1 MKNLTKM
8 FMAVAV
14 LFAGFACT
22 TDVTENLGVS
32 VAGQTEITLSLEESR
47 TQLGEKA
54 DGVYPLYWSEGDQ
67 IAVNGVT
74 SDEVAA
80 ESVGTASATF
90 VIGGVMTYPYNIVYP
105 APAEGISAEIS
116 GCYPVAFPAT
126 QVYKADNVD
135 GDAIPM
141 YGYIEEGAAPILNH
155 LTGVLRIAVKGSATL
170 SSLTITS
177 GGGAIAGTF
186 DVNCADGTL
195 TPQIGSTSN
204 TISMSFGEGLPLSET
219 ATPIYV
225 AVPAGSY
232 GKVSIDL
239 FSTAGEKMVVKFDT
253 VEKPIQAGMVREFVE
268 FEYKGVA
275 SDEFVIDSVDA
286 LIAFAANPT
295 KDARVAAN
303 LDLTGVAW
311 TPIEGFA
318 HTFDGGNFEIKGLT
332 APLFGTTSGSF
343 KNVKLVDINIVE
355 TTDPTTGALA
365 RRIAAT
371 SSEAPIVDNC
381 LLSGKFTVNV
391 KDFTPTVTEDKT
403 IAAMGALVGYAHGVK
418 ITNCVNEAVVDIQSV
433 MSPATTLTSITCCG
447 GLVGYAIG
455 ETSLGAAGSIENC
468 ENKASFTYTNG
479 SYSTTFGLSTRL
491 GGVAGQVDTCVVVK
505 RVTNRGKVSVSGPFN
520 GSNTNNIGGAL
531 GCIVKISA
539 EDVTNYGTVS
549 LESGHFGSVSLGGAV
564 GYGSYLIANNL
575 HNYGAIST
583 AEGVT
588 HYHLVCGG
596 IAGKHVD
603 NVSYSIMSNSTN
615 NAPITILSDMDQIKS
630 GYFRIGGCI
639 GWGQNGEE
647 NITNNAEGVIT
658 IKSKL
663 YNADDLNYS
672 LAISGGV
679 AYQTQ
684 SSVPTAITN
693 NAPINIDCTVTTSST
708 YTDYGTVR
716 LNVGGIIGYFDINN
730 LVTSG
735 HLNTGDINVTA
746 NTVGD
751 IRVGGIFGQC
761 NDGKVETSKS
771 SGNITIKTGA
781 KIGYSLMIG
790 GIGAC
795 SNGDAISTLE
805 NSGDITV
812 EENVT
817 VGAGLNVAGG
827 IGYSLKTATA
837 ITNSGNVTIKSGVNV
852 AKAFYVAGGIARAS
866 VGATTL
872 TNSGNVTIY
881 SGKNGTISGAA
892 AADKM
897 VNIGGGAGYIEAKIT
912 FDGVIN
918 SGDITVSGFS
928 PAGVFSL
935 GGCIGRFSN
944 DTGGTI
950 KNSKNTGAILVDE
963 NTTMGGGC
971 YVGGVLG
978 LGNKDGSG
986 QCSYSENDGPITL
999 RAKASAGDNYIGGVA
1014 GYLNLG
1020 GTNYSLTNGA
1030 NGDLLVHFAATGK
1043 HEFSVG
1049 GVAGRMVD
1057 HISGITNLG
1066 DITIKGKIADYARIS
1081 GIVAYPN
1088 NYTRRNVLNDAT
1100 ITLDGEVVGNAYL
1113 GGIIGSGGYGGLYH
1127 NVQNKGKLHV
1137 TKNAV
1142 MHTNAYVGGIYGN
1155 LNTTNQI
1162 LVNCYNSAE
1171 ILFEGTSGADGGDS
1185 QVCIGGM
1192 IGASLQFRSIQHDF
1206 ANSGNVTFKGT
1217 HKGTGR
1223 VAIGGVMGYNE
1234 AVYLGEGFSTY
1245 DETGTKLEATA
1256 TGPVYHNCKVANT
1269 GSVTCEGGTNAYVG
1283 GWVGYTATPI
1293 ANGAIACSINGG
1305 TSQNVGMVMGIPYAE
1320 ATKVSNCQVGGTF
1333 VGAYDIEDEEFK
1345 TISLDA
1351 SNYFKY
1357 MYSSEIS
1364 QETAEADQCSYVSS
1378 IE

>member
-1 MKNLTKM
+1 MKNLTKI
-8 FMAVAV
+8 FVTVAV
-14 LFAGFACT
+14 LFTSLACT
-22 TDVTENLGVS
+22 TDATNDLGVT
-32 VAGQTEITLSLEESR
+32 VGGQTEIVLSLEQSR
-47 TQLGEKA
+47 TQLGEKV
-54 DGVYPLYWSEGDQ
+54 DGVYPLYWSANDC
-67 IAVNGVT
+67 ISVNGVSSNLLSAEDADKT
-74 SDEVAA
+74 TAA
-80 ESVGTASATF
+80 FVFEGTLE
-90 VIGGVMTYPYNIVYP
+90 YPYNVVYP
-105 APAEGISAEIS
+105 ASNGNEVTFLASQTYTAGTFCA
-116 GCYPVAFPAT
+116 GAA
-126 QVYKADNVD
+126 
-135 GDAIPM
+135 PM
-141 YGYIEEGAAPILNH
+141 YGYAADATTAIQMNHLAGALRFAISGEVILSSIVVSAEGAD
-155 LTGVLRIAVKGSATL
+155 L
-170 SSLTITS
+170 S
-177 GGGAIAGTF
+177 GTF
-186 DVNCADGTL
+186 AIDCATGAL
-195 TPQIGSTSN
+195 TAIEGATSN
-204 TISMSFGEGLPLSET
+204 SVTLSFGEGLILGAE

-232 GKVSIDL
+232 GNVDVTINA
-239 FSTAGEKMVVKFDT
+239 TNGEKMTLKFDSKA
-253 VEKPIQAGMVREFVE
+253 KPIAAGKVREFIPVE
-268 FEYKGVA
+268 FEGVVA
-275 SDEFVIDSVDA
+275 DEFVIDSKDA

-295 KDARVAAN
+295 KSARVTAAI
-303 LDLTGVAW
+303 DLTGVEWAS
-311 TPIEGFA
+311 IEGFA

-381 LLSGKFTVNV
+381 SVSGKFTVNV
-391 KDFTPTVTEDKT
+391 KDFVPSKAEVRD
-403 IAAMGALVGYAHGVK
+403 IAAMGALVGSAIGTK
-418 ITNCVNEAVVDIQSV
+418 ITNCVNEAIIDIKSVVSTSTDV
-433 MSPATTLTSITCCG
+433 TTITCG
-447 GLVGYAIG
+447 GGIVGYAKG
-455 ETSLGAAGSIENC
+455 ETALGVVGSIENC

-479 SYSTTFGLSTRL
+479 SYSTTFGLGTRA
-491 GGVAGQVDTCVVVK
+491 GGIAGHIDTCVVVK
-505 RVTNRGKVSVSGPFN
+505 RVINRGNISVSGPFN

-539 EDVTNYGTVS
+539 EDVTNYGTIS
-549 LESGHFGSVSLGGAV
+549 LESGHFGSVSLGGVV
-564 GYGSYLIANNL
+564 GYGSYMIANNL

-603 NVSYSIMSNSTN
+603 NVDYSIMSNSTN
-615 NAPITILSDMDQIKS
+615 NAPITILSDMDQIKA

-639 GWGQNGEE
+639 GWGQNDE
-647 NITNNAEGVIT
+647 NQITNNAEGVIN

-663 YNADDLNYS
+663 YNADDLNYD

-693 NAPINIDCTVTTSST
+693 KAPININCTVTTSSS

-716 LNVGGIIGYFDINN
+716 LNVGGIIGYFDINS

-735 HLNTGDINVTA
+735 HLNIGDINVTA
-746 NTVGD
+746 DTVGD
-751 IRVGGIFGQC
+751 VRVGGIFGQC
-761 NDGKVETSKS
+761 NDGKVQTSKS
-771 SGNITIKTGA
+771 SGKITIKSGS
-781 KIGYSLMIG
+781 KVGNSLMVG
-790 GIGAC
+790 GIGSC

-837 ITNSGNVTIKSGVNV
+837 ITNSGNVTIKSGVDV
-852 AKAFYVAGGIARAS
+852 AKAFYVAGAIARAS
-866 VGATTL
+866 VGATTI

-881 SGKNGTISGAA
+881 SGKNGTISGAT

-897 VNIGGGAGYIEAKIT
+897 VNIGGGAGYIEAKVT

-928 PAGVFSL
+928 PAGAFSL

-978 LGNKDGSG
+978 LANKDGSG

-999 RAKASAGDNYIGGVA
+999 KAKSSAGDNYIGGVV

-1030 NGDLLVHFAATGK
+1030 NGDVLVHFAATGSK
-1043 HEFSVG
+1043 EYSVG

-1057 HISGITNLG
+1057 HIAGITNLG

-1100 ITLDGEVVGNAYL
+1100 ITLDGEVVGNTYL
-1113 GGIIGSGGYGGLYH
+1113 GGIIASGGFGGLYH

-1142 MHTNAYVGGIYGN
+1142 MHANAYVGGIYGN

-1162 LVNCYNSAE
+1162 FVNCYNSAE
-1171 ILFEGTSGADGGDS
+1171 ILFEGTSGADGGDT

-1206 ANSGNVTFKGT
+1206 ANSGNITFNGT
-1217 HKGTGR
+1217 HNGTGR

-1234 AVYLGEGFSTY
+1234 AAYLGEGFTTY
-1245 DETGTKLEATA
+1245 DEAGTKLEATA

-1269 GSVTCEGGTNAYVG
+1269 GSVTCEGSTNAYVG

-1293 ANGAIACSINGG
+1293 ANGAILCSIQGG
-1305 TSQNVGMVMGIPYAE
+1305 DSQNVGMLMGIPYAD
-1320 ATKVSNCQVGGTF
+1320 ATKASNCQVGGTI
-1333 VGAYDIEDEEFK
+1333 VGEYNIEDESYK
-1345 TISLDA
+1345 TIVLDA

-1357 MYSSEIS
+1357 MYSSEIDQS
-1364 QETAEADQCSYVSS
+1364 VAEADGCSYISQV
-1378 IE
+1378 E

>member
-1 MKNLTKM
+1 MKDFTKLFSAVVVAM
-8 FMAVAV
+8 FA
-14 LFAGFACT
+14 FSCT
-22 TDVTENLGVS
+22 TDATEDLGVN
-32 VAGQTEITLSLEESR
+32 VDGKTVVTISLEESR
-47 TQLGEKA
+47 TQLGEKV

-67 IAVNGVT
+67 ISVNGVASSALSA
-74 SDEVAA
+74 SDE
-80 ESVGTASATF
+80 GSATAAF
-90 VIGGVMTYPYNIVYP
+90 SFDGVLAHPYNVVYP
-105 APAEGISAEIS
+105 ASNKNE
-116 GCYPVAFPAT
+116 VTFPASQSFEEGT
-126 QVYKADNVD
+126 FCA
-135 GDAIPM
+135 GAAPM
-141 YGYIEEGAAPILNH
+141 YGYAAEVGDAIQLQN
-155 LTGVLRIAVKGSATL
+155 LAGVLRIAVSGDKSI
-170 SSLTITS
+170 SSIVLTAEE
-177 GGGAIAGTF
+177 GNLAGTYTV
-186 DVNCADGTL
+186 DCATGALTLVEGTGSKSVSYTLGDGVALGT
-195 TPQIGSTSN
+195 
-204 TISMSFGEGLPLSET
+204 E
-219 ATPIYV
+219 ATPFYIT
-225 AVPAGSY
+225 VPAGVY
-232 GKVSIDL
+232 GKVSVVL
-239 FSTAGEKMVVKFDT
+239 YAVSGEKMTLQFDT
-253 VEKPIQAGMVREFVE
+253 TEKPVLAGMVREFGE
-268 FEYKGVA
+268 FEYNGVI
-275 SDEFVIDSVDA
+275 SNDFIIDSVDA
-286 LIAFAANPT
+286 LVAFAANPT
-295 KDARVAAN
+295 RDARVTADI
-303 LDLTGVAW
+303 DLTGVNWA
-311 TPIEGFA
+311 PIEGFA
-318 HTFDGGNFEIKGLT
+318 HTFDGGNFAIKGLT
-332 APLFGTTSGSF
+332 APLFGTTNGSF
-343 KNVKLVDINIVE
+343 KNVKLVDINLVE

-381 LLSGKFTVNV
+381 SVNGKFTVNA
-391 KDFTPTVTEDKT
+391 KDFVPTVKEDKT

-418 ITNCVNEAVVDIQSV
+418 VTNCVNEAVVDIQSV
-433 MSPATTLTSITCCG
+433 MSPATTLSSITCCG

-455 ETSLGAAGSIENC
+455 ETALGAAGSIENC
-468 ENKASFTYTNG
+468 ENKAPFTYTNG

-520 GSNTNNIGGAL
+520 GSNTNNIGGAF
-531 GCIVKISA
+531 GCIVKITA
-539 EDVTNYGTVS
+539 EDVTNYGEVS
-549 LESGHFGSVSLGGAV
+549 LLSGHFGSVSLGGV
-564 GYGSYLIANNL
+564 IGYGSYMMGENL
-575 HNYGAIST
+575 HNYGEVCT

-603 NVSYSIMSNSTN
+603 VAEYSYLNNSTN
-615 NAPITILSDMDQIKS
+615 NAPLNILSDMEEYKA

-639 GWGQNGEE
+639 GWGQNDE
-647 NITNNAEGVIT
+647 NQITNNAEGVIN

-663 YNADDLNYS
+663 YNADDLNYD

-693 NAPINIDCTVTTSST
+693 KAPININCTVTTSSS
-708 YTDYGTVR
+708 YTDYGAVR
-716 LNVGGIIGYFDINN
+716 LNVGGIIGYFDINS

-746 NTVGD
+746 DTVGD
-751 IRVGGIFGQC
+751 VRVGGIFGQC
-761 NDGKVETSKS
+761 NDGKVQTSKS
-771 SGNITIKTGA
+771 SGNITIKSGSKVGNA
-781 KIGYSLMIG
+781 LMVG
-790 GIGAC
+790 GIGSC

-812 EENVT
+812 EENIT

-852 AKAFYVAGGIARAS
+852 AKTFYVAGGIARAS

-881 SGKNGTISGAA
+881 SGKNGTISGATA
-892 AADKM
+892 TDKM
-897 VNIGGGAGYIEAKIT
+897 VNIGGGAGYIEAKVT

-928 PAGVFSL
+928 PAGAFSL
-935 GGCIGRFSN
+935 GGCIGRFNN

-971 YVGGVLG
+971 YVGGVLA

-986 QCSYSENDGPITL
+986 QCSYNENDGPITL
-999 RAKASAGDNYIGGVA
+999 RAKASANDIYIGGVV

-1030 NGDLLVHFAATGK
+1030 NGDVLVHFAATGK
-1043 HEFSVG
+1043 NEFSVG

-1100 ITLDGEVVGNAYL
+1100 ITLDGEVVGTTYL

-1142 MHTNAYVGGIYGN
+1142 MHANAYVGGIYGH

-1171 ILFEGTSGADGGDS
+1171 ILFEGTSGADGGDT

-1234 AVYLGEGFSTY
+1234 AVYIGEGFATY

-1269 GSVTCEGGTNAYVG
+1269 GSVTCDGGTNAYVG

-1305 TSQNVGMVMGIPYAE
+1305 ESKNVGMIMGIPYDE
-1320 ATKVSNCQVGGTF
+1320 ATKASNCQVGGIF

-1357 MYSSEIS
+1357 MYSSEID
-1364 QETAEADQCSYVSS
+1364 QATAEANQCTYVSS